1 VNIFQRGR
9 RRSKRSKRSR
19 TKNLLSI
26 LAKRGLLPTP
36 TVPSAVEEIIR
47 RKYDKAFWLRRCT
60 SQVIGKIG
68 STVLARF
75 DLEGASHVV
84 DISLHISPLYQ
95 FFISYVRTCVLNS
108 TAWPYIHPLLLFPRG
123 GQTQSAELSRCW
135 GPRPRRPK
143 ELNVVCPCGLFHCT
157 TRLSARRLVTSDGH
171 RNSQLAHELF
181 TASWEPRKL
190 L

>member
-95 FFISYVRTCVLNS
+95 FFISHVRTYLCIDLNCL
-108 TAWPYIHPLLLFPRG
+108 AIHPPASLV
-123 GQTQSAELSRCW
+123 S
-135 GPRPRRPK
+135 PRRPDAERGALSMLGATPQASK
-143 ELNVVCPCGLFHCT
+143 GTKCGVSVWLVPLHNPAF
-157 TRLSARRLVTSDGH
+157 SAETCYQRRA
-171 RNSQLAHELF
+171 SQLA
-181 TASWEPRKL
+181 TRT
-190 L
+190 